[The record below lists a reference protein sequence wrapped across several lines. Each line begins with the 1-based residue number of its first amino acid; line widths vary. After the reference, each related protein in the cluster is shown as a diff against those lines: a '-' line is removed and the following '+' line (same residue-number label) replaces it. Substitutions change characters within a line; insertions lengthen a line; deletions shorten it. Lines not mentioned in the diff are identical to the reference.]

1 MSDTIC
7 DVIEGFACVLAV
19 GLAIFLFI
27 CLGYSFHEYSTAP
40 YIISTDEND
49 YFIEEYREENE
60 YYYATTTHGDEC
72 KIPVG
77 IAVVKENK

>member
-1 MSDTIC
+1 MFDKIC
-7 DVIEGFACVLAV
+7 DVIVGFAVVLAA
-19 GLAIFLFI
+19 GLVILIFI
-27 CLGYSFHEYSTAP
+27 CLGYGFHEYSTAH
-40 YIISTDEND
+40 YIISTDENN
-49 YFIEEYREENE
+49 YYIEEYREENG

>member
-1 MSDTIC
+1 MFDTIC
-7 DVIEGFACVLAV
+7 DVIVGFAGVLAIGFV
-19 GLAIFLFI
+19 ILIFI
-27 CLGYSFHEYSTAP
+27 YLGYSFHEYCAAP
-40 YIISTDEND
+40 YIISIDEND
-49 YFIEEYREENE
+49 YYIEEYREENG